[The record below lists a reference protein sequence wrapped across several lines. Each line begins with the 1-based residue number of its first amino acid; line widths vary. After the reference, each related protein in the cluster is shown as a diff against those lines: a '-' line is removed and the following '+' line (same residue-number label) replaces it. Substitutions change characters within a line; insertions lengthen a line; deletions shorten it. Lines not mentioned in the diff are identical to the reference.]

1 MCVLGGGVVYVLLE
15 RGVCEGLEKGGRK
28 EGREGGREKQHV
40 SADGTDSVK
49 PSSHRPYSAES
60 SHPKTTDS
68 FKATPAALVSWLS
81 SVEEASLS
89 LSPDDV

>member
-1 MCVLGGGVVYVLLE
+1 MCVFGGGVVYVLLE
-15 RGVCEGLEKGGRK
+15 RGGCEGLEKGLREGGRK
-28 EGREGGREKQHV
+28 EGRENSMFQLTE
-40 SADGTDSVK
+40 TDSVK

-60 SHPKTTDS
+60 SHPKTTHS
-68 FKATPAALVSWLS
+68 FTAMPAALVSWLS

>member
-1 MCVLGGGVVYVLLE
+1 MFQRTE
-15 RGVCEGLEKGGRK
+15 
-28 EGREGGREKQHV
+28 
-40 SADGTDSVK
+40 TDSVK

-60 SHPKTTDS
+60 SHPKTTHS
-68 FKATPAALVSWLS
+68 FTATPAALVSWLS